1 MIQNEKVSV
10 YYGTKDAYEFEKQNK
25 RIDENALYFIEG
37 VLYSGYELYSKDYK
51 RVTELPDVGQSNVIY
66 INTIDSSVSIWN
78 EEQNEWIY
86 ICKPLS
92 NEVVDDGATIA
103 TSAAVYKSLETA
115 KQYADGKCEE
125 VVKEMNLEVENSIM
139 ENNRNLFL
147 GTSDKYNSIAD
158 ICDALDSMS
167 TVENSRY
174 TNEEIDNKFSAFE
187 TNIDWKE
194 AVNTYNDIATTYPN
208 PEDGWTVSAK
218 DDDCIYRYN
227 GTGWVEISAGVI
239 PKATSSND
247 GLLSKENYSK
257 LSGISS
263 GAEVN
268 QNAFSNVV
276 VGSTTI
282 TADAKTDTLTLV
294 AGDNVTITSNENGN
308 EITISIAEYASLS
321 ETETD
326 ALI

>member
-1 MIQNEKVSV
+1 MDEAINELKAEIEELSEITAEEIKTNQSELESH
-10 YYGTKDAYEFEKQNK
+10 TKNNVVH
-25 RIDENALYFIEG
+25 ITNDERKL
-37 VLYSGYELYSKDYK
+37 
-51 RVTELPDVGQSNVIY
+51 
-66 INTIDSSVSIWN
+66 WN
-78 EEQNEWIY
+78 
-86 ICKPLS
+86 
-92 NEVVDDGATIA
+92 
-103 TSAAVYKSLETA
+103 
-115 KQYADGKCEE
+115 
-125 VVKEMNLEVENSIM
+125 
-139 ENNRNLFL
+139 
-147 GTSDKYNSIAD
+147 DKY
-158 ICDALDSMS
+158 
-167 TVENSRY
+167 TKV
-174 TNEEIDNKFSAFE
+174 EIDNKFSAFE

-227 GTGWVEISAGVI
+227 GTGWVEISASVI

-257 LSGISS
+257 LFGISS

-294 AGDNVTITSNENGN
+294 AGDNVTITSDENSN
-308 EITISIAEYASLS
+308 KITISIAEYAPLS

-326 ALI
+326 ALM

>member
-10 YYGTKDAYEFEKQNK
+10 YYGSKDAYEFEKQNK

-37 VLYSGYELYSKDYK
+37 VLYSGYELYSQVYK
-51 RVTELPDVGQSNVIY
+51 KVSELPDVGQSNVIY
-66 INTIDSSVSIWN
+66 INTIDSSVVIWDDDK
-78 EEQNEWIY
+78 NEWIY

-115 KQYADGKCEE
+115 QQYADSKCEE

-158 ICDALDSMS
+158 ICDVLDSMS

-174 TNEEIDNKFSAFE
+174 TNEEIDNKFSAFDAYVG
-187 TNIDWKE
+187 T
-194 AVNTYNDIATTYPN
+194 
-208 PEDGWTVSAK
+208 DGCLYSNSSKVVAQT
-218 DDDCIYRYN
+218 DC
-227 GTGWVEISAGVI
+227 V
-239 PKATSSND
+239 
-247 GLLSKENYSK
+247 GL
-257 LSGISS
+257 
-263 GAEVN
+263 
-268 QNAFSNVV
+268 
-276 VGSTTI
+276 T
-282 TADAKTDTLTLV
+282 
-294 AGDNVTITSNENGN
+294 
-308 EITISIAEYASLS
+308 

-326 ALI
+326 ALM

>member
-10 YYGTKDAYEFEKQNK
+10 YYGSKNAYEFEKQNK

-37 VLYSGYELYSKDYK
+37 ILYSGYELYTQDYK
-51 RVTELPDVGQSNVIY
+51 KVSSLPDVGQSNVIY

-115 KQYADGKCEE
+115 QQYADSKCEE

-167 TVENSRY
+167 
-174 TNEEIDNKFSAFE
+174 
-187 TNIDWKE
+187 
-194 AVNTYNDIATTYPN
+194 AV
-208 PEDGWTVSAK
+208 
-218 DDDCIYRYN
+218 
-227 GTGWVEISAGVI
+227 VI
-239 PKATSSND
+239 PKATASND
-247 GLLSKENYSK
+247 GLLSKEDYSK

-294 AGDNVTITSNENGN
+294 AGDNITITSDENSN
-308 EITISIAEYASLS
+308 KITISIAEYASLS

-326 ALI
+326 ALM